1 MLGQF
6 HYVCL
11 AFSFLRLLLVKRN
24 LKWER
29 LWKFYSNLWK
39 GKEME
44 RNAVQ
49 FRYCGKERESFPVL
63 TGRKGKK
70 MLSEKNG
77 QVNMYE
83 KISLGLF

>member
-1 MLGQF
+1 
-6 HYVCL
+6 
-11 AFSFLRLLLVKRN
+11 
-24 LKWER
+24 
-29 LWKFYSNLWK
+29 
-39 GKEME
+39 ME

-63 TGRKGKK
+63 IGRKGKK